1 MADAAEIRDV
11 LAKIDAVI
19 GMGAAIGGY
28 RRDVPDENQ
37 ERQYTLLTREIEQ
50 RLASFRREHNFPLTN
65 PNQHPT
71 LRGLWAWVW
80 GFDGDRDRKAA
91 PRLMYTPLIDEL
103 VTLAEDAVD
112 PTDLKVGTK
121 EQFQPALQR
130 ELQAGHPTS
139 LVFIDLD
146 GFKSVNDTHGH
157 QIGDQCIAETAEG
170 IRACVVGKGVVFR
183 NGGDEF
189 VAVLRNSTQA
199 EAAAVAE
206 RIRARVE
213 ESGAPYNVTASIG
226 VAGNDVFPVD
236 EATLTGIADEAMYA
250 SKNGGKNKVTVAA
263 PRAQ

>member
-1 MADAAEIRDV
+1 MADAADIRDV

-28 RRDVPDENQ
+28 RRDMPDENQ
-37 ERQYTLLTREIEQ
+37 ERQYALLVREIEQ
-50 RLASFRREHNFPLTN
+50 KLASFRGEYNLPLTN

-91 PRLMYTPLIDEL
+91 PRMMYTPLINEL
-103 VTLAEDAVD
+103 TTLAEDAVD

-130 ELQAGHPTS
+130 ELQTGQATS
-139 LVFIDLD
+139 LVFVDLD
-146 GFKSVNDTHGH
+146 GFKSVNDTRGH
-157 QIGDQCIAETAEG
+157 QIGDQCIAAMAET

-206 RIRARVE
+206 RIRAAVE
-213 ESGAPYNVTASIG
+213 ATGAQYNVTASIG
-226 VAGNDVFPVD
+226 VAGSDVFPVD
-236 EATLTGIADEAMYA
+236 DATLTGIADEAMYV

-263 PRAQ
+263 QRAQ